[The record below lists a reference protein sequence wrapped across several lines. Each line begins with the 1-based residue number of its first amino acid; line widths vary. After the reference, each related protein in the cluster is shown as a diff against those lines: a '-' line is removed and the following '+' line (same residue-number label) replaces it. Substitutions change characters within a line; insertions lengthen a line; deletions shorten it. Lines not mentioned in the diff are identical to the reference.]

1 MLKEWTVEQ
10 VYELCWRILGAT
22 RSKNYNK
29 HAQWLCKQDLYRIKW
44 AAEQA
49 LAQCDN
55 FEDEAEFIKSY
66 EHRRLLKAI
75 EGDDRASR

>member
-10 VYELCWRILGAT
+10 VYELCRRIRDAT
-22 RSKNYNK
+22 YSNRYNK

-49 LAQCDN
+49 LAQCES
-55 FEDEAEFIKSY
+55 FDEEEKFIKSY
-66 EHRRLLKAI
+66 EHRQLLEAI
-75 EGDDRASR
+75 KGDDASG